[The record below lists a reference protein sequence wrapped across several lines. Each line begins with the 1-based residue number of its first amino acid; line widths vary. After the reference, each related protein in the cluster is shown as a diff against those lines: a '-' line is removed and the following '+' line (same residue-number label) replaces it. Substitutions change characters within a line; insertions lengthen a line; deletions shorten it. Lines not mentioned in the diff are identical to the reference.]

1 MTSTISDR
9 MLEYVKS
16 LPQYRTILGNERV
29 MYLEK
34 FDGIAPSESS
44 NNQHFLTEVYHITG
58 NEFHVTYGLSDDDGN
73 DPFVEV
79 LINRTA

>member
-1 MTSTISDR
+1 M
-9 MLEYVKS
+9 
-16 LPQYRTILGNERV
+16 
-29 MYLEK
+29 
-34 FDGIAPSESS
+34 
-44 NNQHFLTEVYHITG
+44 TG